1 MDKRAFLSRNSRK
14 NNTFSYLKALMAA
27 GVTFILLMV
36 LVPLMTNHKAK
47 APSKKPNSDRGVV
60 VKEIPRSEAVEDASS
75 SQNALTD
82 TTASAPQ
89 KPALGEQL
97 QSSKA
102 EAPLQTSIFEKP
114 ASLPTEMNGSSNP
127 EATSGKK
134 GPFPAVSS
142 APAASPVKDQ
152 TALTPPVSQDPSK
165 VRSEAQ
171 PPSTAQ
177 AVVQKQKNQAK
188 AATPPSGQ
196 ALEQGGKES
205 PAARKPEK
213 QALAVATPAVKQKEL
228 SVPAS
233 TAKEQKPDSERPK
246 SDKGKSTLQYVI
258 QLGAYQSRENAE
270 MQQES
275 FRKKG
280 YTVNIRSH
288 YDYQKG
294 QLYLVQL
301 EPVGDIGKAN
311 SMMSRIKQEGMN
323 PIMLKVGAAQ

>member
-1 MDKRAFLSRNSRK
+1 
-14 NNTFSYLKALMAA
+14 
-27 GVTFILLMV
+27 
-36 LVPLMTNHKAK
+36 
-47 APSKKPNSDRGVV
+47 
-60 VKEIPRSEAVEDASS
+60 VEDTSS
-75 SQNALTD
+75 SQNAMTE

-102 EAPLQTSIFEKP
+102 DAPLQTSVFEKP
-114 ASLPTEMNGSSNP
+114 ASIPLEINGSSNP
-127 EATSGKK
+127 EASSVKK
-134 GPFPAVSS
+134 GPSPAVSS
-142 APAASPVKDQ
+142 APAATPVKEQ
-152 TALTPPVSQDPSK
+152 TALTSTVSQDPSK

-188 AATPPSGQ
+188 ATTPQSGQ
-196 ALEQGGKES
+196 ALEQGAKES
-205 PAARKPEK
+205 STARKPEK
-213 QALAVATPAVKQKEL
+213 QPALIVATPAVKQKEL

-233 TAKEQKPDSERPK
+233 AAKEQKPDSEAPK
-246 SDKGKSTLQYVI
+246 SGKSKSALQYVI
-258 QLGAYQSRENAE
+258 QLGAYQSKENAE
-270 MQQES
+270 QQQES

-280 YTVNIRSH
+280 YAVNIRSH
-288 YDYQKG
+288 HDYQKG

-323 PIMLKVGAAQ
+323 PIMLKVGVAQ